1 MPKQSAILR
10 APHVFAGLRFRHYR
24 FIYADPA
31 TKFVGGTKSRP
42 QHYDRMTD
50 EEIAALPVADLMH
63 PEGCWLGLWATSPRL
78 YRPMGSKKRLR
89 PDEIADRWGKF
100 RYSARGWLFI
110 KVRGG
115 QHVLFVHAKNI
126 HRGSGLTTAKNAEDL
141 LLFKRG
147 SPPVKSRAE
156 FEIVF
161 APIREHSR
169 KPDEMYEKI
178 ETFAAGPYVE
188 LFARGG
194 GEPRR
199 NWAYWGDQLGTFR

>member
-1 MPKQSAILR
+1 MTYNQSEILR
-10 APHVFAGLRFRHYR
+10 APHPFAGLRFQHYR
-24 FIYADPA
+24 LIYADPA

-42 QHYDRMTD
+42 QHYKRMTD
-50 EEIAALPVADLMH
+50 AEIAALPVADLGH
-63 PEGCWLGLWATSPRL
+63 SDGYWLALWATSPRL

-89 PDEIADRWGKF
+89 PDEIAYAWGKC

-115 QHVLFVHAKNI
+115 QHPLFVHSKNI

-147 SPPVKSRAE
+147 SPPVRSRAE

-161 APIREHSR
+161 APVREHSR
-169 KPDEMYEKI
+169 KPDEMYEKL
-178 ETFAAGPYVE
+178 ETFAHGPYVE
-188 LFARGG
+188 LFARAGARPG
-194 GEPRR
+194 
-199 NWAYWGDQLGTFR
+199 WDYWGDEMGKFK